1 MISSSLP
8 LPPPS
13 NPNMPPPS
21 SAINYPIQV
30 ENTLL
35 DLKASTNIE
44 KPLIEKPLI
53 EKPPIEKPPI
63 EKMNCKFLNSPKC
76 HPDYPNFSGA
86 GINFGSD
93 SETKI
98 KCDSIGKEK
107 IAKAIC
113 TIGNGKI
120 TGVYLIDEGSSY
132 EDSPNVIAV
141 GGGGSGSKLKAMAI
155 SGKIKQ
161 IKVLDGGYGYTET
174 PNIKIEPP
182 NMSSGCY
189 LCCK

>member
-86 GINFGSD
+86 GINF
-93 SETKI
+93 
-98 KCDSIGKEK
+98 
-107 IAKAIC
+107 
-113 TIGNGKI
+113 
-120 TGVYLIDEGSSY
+120 
-132 EDSPNVIAV
+132 
-141 GGGGSGSKLKAMAI
+141 
-155 SGKIKQ
+155 
-161 IKVLDGGYGYTET
+161 
-174 PNIKIEPP
+174 
-182 NMSSGCY
+182 
-189 LCCK
+189 